1 VQAAIAFPCQFGKYV
16 LLRPL
21 AVGGM
26 AEVFLAQMSGH
37 AGFDKACV
45 VKRVLRNFTA
55 NRQYMQMFLDEARV
69 IARLSHPNVV
79 QVFDMGTVDDDYFMA
94 MEYVP
99 GADLQIILEALP
111 ANARRLPI
119 PVACRII
126 AQVAEGLDHA
136 HRAVD
141 GDGAPLGIVH
151 RDVSPSNVIVS
162 VDGVAKI
169 CDFGVAK
176 FGAQMSKTDVGSLK
190 GKIHYMSPEQ
200 VRGDKL
206 DARSDLFSLGTLLY
220 ELTVGVRP
228 FDGNGPGEIAIQI
241 LNDDPKPADVY
252 LDGFPPELW
261 AVISCLLAK
270 RNTDRFSSARELQVA
285 LDELLVAWKVRAS
298 SNEVAAH
305 LEHVLPGI
313 GAEARAASALAAR
326 PVNLDAAS
334 NSGHH
339 SVSSRTPA
347 GHIAVDPTSLSPRPI
362 SEMTFGEDHGV
373 PAPLGLELS
382 GPSLEEE
389 AIASRRSRARSGSS
403 GGGFAIIAIVVLVGA
418 AFYWLARHDGG
429 PAPAPNATV
438 APATPAP
445 PPTPAPTS
453 TAPAKPVVAPTTA
466 SDAAHKPEVAK
477 PEVAKPEVKPA
488 VAPEAGKNEKPKPAS
503 ATHHHHSAKPA
514 SSDEPVHA
522 LPRLPSPPPAE
533 DDTQ

>member
-1 VQAAIAFPCQFGKYV
+1 MQAAIAFPCQFGKYV

-26 AEVFLAQMSGH
+26 AEVFLAQMNGH

-99 GADLQIILEALP
+99 GADLQIILDALP
-111 ANARRLPI
+111 PTGRRLPV

-151 RDVSPSNVIVS
+151 RDVSPSNIIVS

-200 VRGDKL
+200 VRGDRL

-220 ELTVGVRP
+220 EITVGVRP

-241 LNDDPKPADVY
+241 LNDEPKPADIY
-252 LDGFPPELW
+252 LDGFPAELW

-270 RNTDRFSSARELQVA
+270 RPTDRFSSARELQVA
-285 LDELLVAWKVRAS
+285 LDELLMAWKVRAS
-298 SNEVAAH
+298 SNEVAAY
-305 LEHVLPGI
+305 LEQVLPGI
-313 GAEARAASALAAR
+313 GAEA
-326 PVNLDAAS
+326 
-334 NSGHH
+334 
-339 SVSSRTPA
+339 
-347 GHIAVDPTSLSPRPI
+347 PR
-362 SEMTFGEDHGV
+362 F
-373 PAPLGLELS
+373 
-382 GPSLEEE
+382 
-389 AIASRRSRARSGSS
+389 
-403 GGGFAIIAIVVLVGA
+403 VGA
-418 AFYWLARHDGG
+418 GC
-429 PAPAPNATV
+429 
-438 APATPAP
+438 
-445 PPTPAPTS
+445 
-453 TAPAKPVVAPTTA
+453 
-466 SDAAHKPEVAK
+466 AA
-477 PEVAKPEVKPA
+477 
-488 VAPEAGKNEKPKPAS
+488 G
-503 ATHHHHSAKPA
+503 
-514 SSDEPVHA
+514 
-522 LPRLPSPPPAE
+522 
-533 DDTQ
+533 